1 MPRAFPIP
9 AGGGSVG
16 GDVHDARRAWR
27 RDRDAA
33 AGFAGGAP
41 FFADAVSRRRMVS
54 RICGDVLGDLAICRG
69 DVRTTGHR
77 LRGLPSRGG
86 L

>member
-1 MPRAFPIP
+1 MRRAFPIP
-9 AGGGSVG
+9 AGCGSVG
-16 GDVHDARRAWR
+16 GDVRGARHAWR

-33 AGFAGGAP
+33 AGVAGGPAV
-41 FFADAVSRRRMVS
+41 FADAVSRRGLVS
-54 RICGDVLGDLAICRG
+54 RVRGDVLGVVAVRRG

-77 LRGLPSRGG
+77 LRGVPSRGG